1 MNIIKKTPS
10 LTASDIYALTKGN
23 DVKKMRDALG
33 EDLEI
38 SKFVLY
44 NDTDIKGNDM
54 QVLAVETVQGVRY
67 ATNSRTFCRNF
78 ADIVEIHESSGENI
92 PSVFHVGSAK
102 SKNGREYITCD
113 IVTK

>member
-1 MNIIKKTPS
+1 MEILKKTAN

-33 EDLEI
+33 ENLEI

-44 NDTDIKGNDM
+44 RDTDVKGNDM
-54 QVLAVETVQGVRY
+54 LVLAVETAQGVRY
-67 ATNSRTFCRNF
+67 ATNSKTFCRNF
-78 ADIVEIHESSGENI
+78 ADIVEIHEASGENI
-92 PSVFHVGSAK
+92 PSVFRVGSAN

-113 IVTK
+113 IATV